1 MAPVNRALFP
11 RRNFTNLIDRGERI
25 REMIDFLLRCAPV
38 APSPCLFRVLCFL
51 TDGTTLPRHCRA
63 AIDRVRTNARSKTY
77 TAEFII
83 YAIGRNEGN
92 DLQVTHTCT
101 FRCLTRRRRRDII
114 SDNVRKQYLNG
125 SLNRLVVIRFE
136 IKQRNLIL
144 HYSLDYVWK
153 FNYVKICSRGT
164 AK

>member
-1 MAPVNRALFP
+1 MTPSTAPFFALWIAHDDDDDALRCERGRRWGAGRRHSMAPVNRALFP

-83 YAIGRNEGN
+83 YAIET
-92 DLQVTHTCT
+92 D
-101 FRCLTRRRRRDII
+101 
-114 SDNVRKQYLNG
+114 
-125 SLNRLVVIRFE
+125 E
-136 IKQRNLIL
+136 M
-144 HYSLDYVWK
+144 
-153 FNYVKICSRGT
+153 RGT
-164 AK
+164 TCKLRTLVRFVVLRDEGVAI